1 VQTCH
6 PPTLV
11 RPQEI
16 RLGPGPGRAELVTA
30 VGVDACRGG
39 WVAAVLDGGRLAEI
53 RVTATLAEI
62 VDGFPDAGVIGV
74 DMPLGLV
81 ERGWRAA
88 DRLAAARLGARRSRL
103 FMVPPRAAWAAGT
116 YPDAVAACRRL
127 TDPPAGFSRQAW
139 GLKDK
144 LAEAGR
150 LRDRQPGRLSEVH
163 PEISFAELN
172 GGTPV
177 AASKKTWNGQMTR
190 RGLLGGAGIHLP
202 DDLAEA
208 GAVPADDI
216 LDAAAVAW
224 TAARIA
230 SGRAASLPS
239 PPQPDDTGRPI
250 AIWY

>member
-1 VQTCH
+1 
-6 PPTLV
+6 
-11 RPQEI
+11 
-16 RLGPGPGRAELVTA
+16 VTA

-39 WVAAVLDGGRLAEI
+39 WVAAALDGGRLTEI

-62 VDGFPDAGVIGV
+62 VDGFPDAGAIGV
-74 DMPLGLV
+74 DMPLGLL
-81 ERGWRAA
+81 ERGWREA
-88 DRLAAARLGARRSRL
+88 DRRAAARLGARRSRL
-103 FMVPPRAAWAAGT
+103 FMVPPRAAWEADT

-139 GLKDK
+139 GLKAK
-144 LAEAGR
+144 LEEGGR
-150 LRDRQPGRLSEVH
+150 LRDRLPDRLFEVH

-177 AASKKTWNGQMTR
+177 AAGKKTWNGQMIR
-190 RGLLGGAGIHLP
+190 RALLGGAGIHLP
-202 DDLAEA
+202 DDLAQA
-208 GAVPADDI
+208 GTVPADDI

-224 TAARIA
+224 TATRIA
-230 SGRAASLPS
+230 IGRAFSLPS

>member
-1 VQTCH
+1 
-6 PPTLV
+6 
-11 RPQEI
+11 
-16 RLGPGPGRAELVTA
+16 VTA

-39 WVAAVLDGGRLAEI
+39 WVAAVLDSGRLTEI

-62 VDGFPDAGVIGV
+62 VEAFPDAGVIGV
-74 DMPLGLV
+74 DMPLGLL
-81 ERGWRAA
+81 EHGWREA
-88 DRLAAARLGARRSRL
+88 DRRAAARLGARRSRL
-103 FMVPPRAAWAAGT
+103 FMVPPRAAWEAGT
-116 YPDAVAACRRL
+116 YPDALAACRRL

-139 GLKDK
+139 GLKAK
-144 LAEAGR
+144 LSEANRLRGR
-150 LRDRQPGRLSEVH
+150 LHDRLFEVH

-177 AASKKTWNGQMTR
+177 AAGKKTWNGQMTR

-202 DDLAEA
+202 DDLAED
-208 GAVPADDI
+208 GTVPADDI

-224 TAARIA
+224 TATRIA

-239 PPQPDDTGRPI
+239 PPQPDDAGRPI